1 MPLQAVFS
9 KFAFVFIRKV
19 IVMNHIFIEFASPLL
34 LILKGLLVGIIAS
47 APMGP
52 VGILCIQRTMQKGRA
67 YGIVTGA
74 GASLSDI
81 IYALMTG
88 FGMSF
93 VMDFISNEENIFW
106 LKLVGS
112 VMLFIFG
119 IYMFKTDSKKC
130 MHKPSGEKG
139 TLVHNFTTAFLIT
152 LSNPLIIFLFI
163 ALFNMFTF
171 VIPGNWFGQCIGYL
185 SIVAGA
191 MLWWLGLTYVINKM
205 RNSFGVKGI
214 QRLNHTIGCI
224 VLAASIIYA
233 AMTLFKISL
242 Y

>member
-1 MPLQAVFS
+1 MNNI
-9 KFAFVFIRKV
+9 FA
-19 IVMNHIFIEFASPLL
+19 EFASPLL
-34 LILKGLLVGIIAS
+34 LIIKGLLVGIIAS

-74 GASLSDI
+74 GAALSDI

-88 FGMSF
+88 LGMSV
-93 VMDFISNEENIFW
+93 VMDFIDKEQNIFW

-119 IYMFKTDSKKC
+119 IYMCRTDPRKC
-130 MHKPSGEKG
+130 MRPSSGSKG
-139 TLVHNFTTAFLIT
+139 TLLHNFTTAFLVT

-163 ALFNMFTF
+163 ALYNMLTF
-171 VIPGNWFGQCIGYL
+171 VIPGNFFGQCVGYL

-205 RNSFGVKGI
+205 RSNFGLRGI
-214 QRLNHTIGCI
+214 LRLNRTIGSI
-224 VLAASIIYA
+224 VLAASVIYA
-233 AMTLFKISL
+233 AMTLFNLSL

>member
-1 MPLQAVFS
+1 MNNI
-9 KFAFVFIRKV
+9 FA
-19 IVMNHIFIEFASPLL
+19 EFASPIL

-47 APMGP
+47 VPMGP
-52 VGILCIQRTMQKGRA
+52 VGVLCIQRTIQKGRN

-74 GASLSDI
+74 GAALSDI

-88 FGMSF
+88 LGMSF
-93 VMDFISNEENIFW
+93 VMDFIDNKDNVFW
-106 LKLVGS
+106 LKLLGS

-119 IYMFKTDSKKC
+119 IYMFKTDPRKSFR
-130 MHKPSGEKG
+130 PVSNSKG
-139 TLVHNFTTAFLIT
+139 TLVHNFTTAFLVT

-163 ALFNMFTF
+163 ALFNMLTF
-171 VIPGNWFGQCIGYL
+171 VIPGNWFGQCLGYL
-185 SIVAGA
+185 SIVTGA

-205 RNSFGVKGI
+205 RSNFGVRGI
-214 QRLNHTIGCI
+214 MRLNRTIGSV

-233 AMTLFKISL
+233 LMTLLNLSL

>member
-1 MPLQAVFS
+1 
-9 KFAFVFIRKV
+9 
-19 IVMNHIFIEFASPLL
+19 MNHIFIDFASPIL

-74 GASLSDI
+74 GAALSDI

-88 FGMSF
+88 LGMSF
-93 VMDFISNEENIFW
+93 VMDFIDKEQNIFW
-106 LKLVGS
+106 LKLIGS

-119 IYMFKTDSKKC
+119 VYMYKTDPRKS
-130 MHKPSGEKG
+130 MHQPSGGTG
-139 TLVHNFTTAFLIT
+139 TLGHNFTTAFLIT

-163 ALFNMFTF
+163 DLFNMLTF

-214 QRLNHTIGCI
+214 QRLNRTIGCI
-224 VLAASIIYA
+224 VFAASIIYA
-233 AMTLFKISL
+233 IMTIFKISL

>member
-1 MPLQAVFS
+1 
-9 KFAFVFIRKV
+9 
-19 IVMNHIFIEFASPLL
+19 MNHIFAEFASPFL

-52 VGILCIQRTMQKGRA
+52 VGILCIQRTMQKGRN

-74 GASLSDI
+74 GAALSDI
-81 IYALMTG
+81 IYALITG
-88 FGMSF
+88 LGMSF
-93 VMDFISNEENIFW
+93 VMDFIDNEQNIFG
-106 LKLVGS
+106 LKLIGS

-119 IYMFKTDSKKC
+119 IYMYRSDPRKSI
-130 MHKPSGEKG
+130 HPSSGGKG
-139 TLVHNFTTAFLIT
+139 TLIHNFTTAFLIT

-163 ALFNMFTF
+163 ALFNMLTF

-205 RNSFGVKGI
+205 RNNFGPRGI
-214 QRLNHTIGCI
+214 QRLNRTIGVI

-233 AMTLFKISL
+233 CTTLFNLSL